1 MEKYQKD
8 WEAAAKYMREGYLA
22 KINAQAKENLGLS
35 KPTDK
40 LAAKD
45 MSSILKQQ
53 AARQR

>member
-1 MEKYQKD
+1 
-8 WEAAAKYMREGYLA
+8 MREGYLA